1 MFGRSGVLNA
11 FSTYGYFQLT
21 MGLLG
26 CNPIISQ
33 ERPVVH
39 HEAAL
44 NGQIKG
50 QEDISALC

>member
-1 MFGRSGVLNA
+1 MFGRSVVLNA

-33 ERPVVH
+33 GRPVVH

-44 NGQIKG
+44 NG
-50 QEDISALC
+50 